1 MSLLDAVFGYAPAQI
16 VHVAA
21 RLGLADH
28 LAERPRTTDEL
39 ARATGTHAPT
49 LHRLLRG
56 LACLGAVSQTDG
68 GWELSEEGRVL
79 RSDQPDSVRRMIML
93 SVSDEVWRSWGE
105 LEYSVRTGKSAWHKV
120 TGQTSFEYFAANPE
134 QRAVFNDAMS
144 EHTRTVAAVFT
155 GGYDFGA
162 FATLVDLGGGN
173 GTLIS
178 ALLRAVPTM
187 RGILLDTADGLEDAP
202 KVLAQEGVTD
212 RCELVTG
219 DFFTE
224 VPAGADAYVIKSVIH
239 DWDDEQTVAIYRTV
253 RAAMA
258 PHSVLITIEPVLP
271 EQAGP
276 EDTAGVMSD
285 LNMLVLTEGRER
297 TEREFR
303 ALHETAGLT
312 VTELVGPLAGYRL
325 IVGAPSTSSTE

>member
-1 MSLLDAVFGYAPAQI
+1 MLF
-16 VHVAA
+16 
-21 RLGLADH
+21 
-28 LAERPRTTDEL
+28 
-39 ARATGTHAPT
+39 
-49 LHRLLRG
+49 
-56 LACLGAVSQTDG
+56 C
-68 GWELSEEGRVL
+68 
-79 RSDQPDSVRRMIML
+79 SDV
-93 SVSDEVWRSWGE
+93 VWRSWGE

-120 TGQTSFEYFAANPE
+120 TGATSFEYFAANPE

-144 EHTRTVAAVFT
+144 EHTRTVAAEFAS
-155 GGYDFGA
+155 GYDFTA

-178 ALLRAVPTM
+178 AFLKAVPGM

-202 KVLAQEGVTD
+202 KVLAQEGVAD

-224 VPAGADAYVIKSVIH
+224 VPTGADAYTIKSVIH
-239 DWDDEQTVAIYRTV
+239 DWDDEQAVAIYRTV

-271 EQAGP
+271 ERVGSQDSP
-276 EDTAGVMSD
+276 GVMSD

-297 TEREFR
+297 TEREYR
-303 ALHETAGLT
+303 ALYQRAGLT